1 MNIRGI
7 VLMRDLL
14 LLAIHRKLQGRCLS
28 DPRNTLTHTAAERQ
42 SSPNTVSRVDQLQS
56 RRSQP
61 DRAILDCGLGGCWPW
76 SPDVQTPDSL
86 ANASGAAREIR
97 TRSAVPRPSRD
108 STCMWP

>member
-14 LLAIHRKLQGRCLS
+14 LLAIHRTLQGRCLS

-56 RRSQP
+56 RGSQP
-61 DRAILDCGLGGCWPW
+61 DRAILDCGLGPGMLALVPGRFRL
-76 SPDVQTPDSL
+76 QTRWRMR
-86 ANASGAAREIR
+86 AALRE
-97 TRSAVPRPSRD
+97 RSA
-108 STCMWP
+108 